1 MSVQGVRVIDAHVH
15 FWDPSVLRY
24 PWLSAEPALAAPFLP
39 SSYAPLASGEVD
51 AAIFVEANPAP
62 DLAAEEVAW
71 VNDLADSEPRI
82 AGIVAFVDLLDEVRR
97 DASLARL
104 NRTPRVVGVRHNIQ
118 HQPAGFALQPAFVR
132 GVMAVGAS
140 GRPFD
145 LCITADQMDEV
156 ITLVERC
163 PDVSFVLDHCGKPAI
178 RDDAY
183 DAWARALERL
193 ASHDRVSCKISGLLT
208 ESREDQRSAD
218 VLARWIEPVR
228 ACFGARRLLYGSDW
242 PVCALAGGAGRWR
255 AVVDAVT
262 ASWPHPDRQALFA
275 DTALRI
281 YGISVPVHG

>member
-1 MSVQGVRVIDAHVH
+1 MTAWPKAVVNGWHPVAAVRE
-15 FWDPSVLRY
+15 LKRK
-24 PWLSAEPALAAPFLP
+24 
-39 SSYAPLASGEVD
+39 PLARMLMDKPIVVFKGAD
-51 AAIFVEANPAP
+51 GPA
-62 DLAAEEVAW
+62 V
-71 VNDLADSEPRI
+71 
-82 AGIVAFVDLLDEVRR
+82 
-97 DASLARL
+97 
-104 NRTPRVVGVRHNIQ
+104 
-118 HQPAGFALQPAFVR
+118 
-132 GVMAVGAS
+132 
-140 GRPFD
+140 
-145 LCITADQMDEV
+145 
-156 ITLVERC
+156 LVERC

-255 AVVDAVT
+255 AIVDAVT